1 MPDMNL
7 LNWALKQK
15 TGSSST
21 KAVFMALALH
31 AANADDPTPEVWPS
45 VARISEITELNRK
58 TVLSSLHALRDAGW
72 ISDTGCRVGDTR
84 QVVVWRLAA
93 LVGEQSQKRDRSNSP
108 NIGSLASKESQNRDC
123 SNAKQSQ
130 KRDTEQKTVS
140 SIYKYTNTTDT
151 NSSDSDNCWSG
162 VAAREREYI
171 EHYVADRQKKRG
183 DIDDPA
189 RYIRGMIKRAREG
202 ALDIPSNWKSQS
214 ELAVERAAEEER
226 SRERARRLRV
236 TFLVNYLRDFPDAQ
250 REQEELK
257 GLVSDEEFKRL
268 LMPSSS
274 PLRTADSF
282 AQQIM
287 SKLNAR
293 EACSNVPA

>member
-1 MPDMNL
+1 MSDMDL
-7 LNWALKQK
+7 LNWALNQK

-72 ISDTGCRVGDTR
+72 ISDTGRRVGDTR
-84 QVVVWRLAA
+84 KVVVWQLAWA
-93 LVGEQSQKRDRSNSP
+93 CNKSSQKRDRSNSP
-108 NIGSLASKESQNRDC
+108 NIGPIAGKESQKRDR
-123 SNAKQSQ
+123 SSGKQSQ

-151 NSSDSDNCWSG
+151 NSSDSDCWSG
-162 VAAREREYI
+162 VTAREREYI
-171 EHYVADRQKKRG
+171 EHYVTDRQQKRG

-268 LMPSSS
+268 LLPSSS

-287 SKLNAR
+287 SKLNAG